1 MHVMHPR
8 TVLSLGNFFCAA
20 QFFLVLY
27 VIAPYLATFVPQS
40 STGFIIAIGSVF
52 SLLSFPFIPRLVCLI
67 GTKRLAILCICVAFL
82 SLVLLSVLHGVIAA
96 IVLIALFST
105 VQPAIGYLLD
115 LLLEATVTSE
125 ENTGRVRTAFITCA
139 SVALIAA
146 PLGVGFLLGPSDDYA
161 RVFSVAALTL
171 LPALFLLLNSRLP
184 EGEPPSF
191 ASMREVL
198 SCLLKDADFRAV
210 GIAYSV
216 LQFFYHLAP
225 FFVPL
230 YLHNVLGFPWSDLG
244 WVFAVALV
252 PFVLLEYP
260 VGWIADRAWGDREL
274 MALGFLLMGA
284 SFASVSFI
292 TGSTP
297 LLSILGAL
305 LLTRVGAAMAEA
317 TTEAHFFRRV
327 SEKDANSVGVFRM
340 MRPMGALVAPVV
352 GSLFLIYSTYDLFF
366 YICGL
371 GMLIVGVASALS
383 IKDVR

>member
-1 MHVMHPR
+1 MHPR

-27 VIAPYLATFVPQS
+27 VIAPYLATFIPQS
-40 STGFIIAIGSVF
+40 STGFVIAIGSVF

-67 GTKRLAILCICVAFL
+67 GTKRLAILCICIAFL
-82 SLVLLSVLHGVIAA
+82 SLVLLSVLHGVVAA

-125 ENTGRVRTAFITCA
+125 EDTGRVRTAFITCA
-139 SVALIAA
+139 SAALIAA
-146 PLGVGFLLGPSDDYA
+146 PLAVGFLLGPSDDYA
-161 RVFSVAALTL
+161 RVFTIAALSL
-171 LPALFLLLNSRLP
+171 LPALFLLISRELP

-191 ASMREVL
+191 SSMREVL
-198 SCLLKDADFRAV
+198 SCLLNDPDFRAV
-210 GIAYSV
+210 GIAYST

-225 FFVPL
+225 FFIPL

-244 WVFAVALV
+244 WMFAVALL

-274 MALGFLLMGA
+274 MALGFLIMGSA
-284 SFASVSFI
+284 FASVSFI
-292 TGSTP
+292 TSATP
-297 LLSILGAL
+297 LLSVLMAL
-305 LLTRVGAAMAEA
+305 LVTRVGAAVAEA

-340 MRPMGALVAPVV
+340 MRPMGALIAPVV
-352 GSLFLIYSTYDLFF
+352 GSLFLVYSTYDLFF

-371 GMLIVGVASALS
+371 GILIIGVASALS
-383 IKDVR
+383 IRDVR